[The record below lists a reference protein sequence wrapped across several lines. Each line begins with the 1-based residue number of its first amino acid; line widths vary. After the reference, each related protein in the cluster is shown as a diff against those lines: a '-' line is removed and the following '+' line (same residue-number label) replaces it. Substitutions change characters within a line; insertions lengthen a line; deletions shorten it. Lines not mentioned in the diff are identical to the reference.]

1 MDVDLRPLQRALKE
15 LGFTSPLRT
24 EDTRYV
30 IRQDALGRQLLNRLR
45 APTAPTLLLG
55 GPAGCGKSTELLHIQ
70 SELQQDFAV
79 FLCPCDRDLDLYRLK
94 EITLYRYVLWRVLS
108 LCQSNLA
115 PALQLTKEIIAEIH
129 TRIGTQEMRMERP
142 YLFFSTEPVPE
153 AGRDPDALS
162 QTLHRLLSEI
172 GRFKPVLLLLDG
184 LEKVPAS
191 TFSEAVAPFARS
203 PALLSC
209 QTMLVLPSWSLH
221 GWESPA
227 QWQNVEVVEIPI
239 VTEGTFVR
247 DVIVRRAGDI
257 LDAVALHHLNFSHG
271 GVVRDGLQLAASAVR
286 FALDEGVAKVTL
298 SHAAKAVDEM
308 RVTYK
313 RIFSD
318 DLDRARRFLN
328 FVMINGELPPD
339 PEWRTRMLASG
350 AVLLKPGGTFFVHP
364 VALGLV

>member
-1 MDVDLRPLQRALKE
+1 MDADLRPLQRALKE
-15 LGFTSPLRT
+15 LGFTSPLRM
-24 EDTRYV
+24 EDARYV
-30 IRQDALGRQLLNRLR
+30 PRQDALGRQLLNRLR

-55 GPAGCGKSTELLHIQ
+55 GPAGCGKSTELIHIQ
-70 SELQQDFAV
+70 SELRQDFAV

-94 EITLYRYVLWRVLS
+94 EVTLYRYILWRVLS
-108 LCQSNLA
+108 LCLSNLV
-115 PALQLTKEIIAEIH
+115 PTLQLTKEIITEVHA
-129 TRIGTQEMRMERP
+129 RIGTQEMRMERP

-172 GRFKPVLLLLDG
+172 GRFRNVLLLLDG

-203 PALLSC
+203 PALRSC
-209 QTMLVLPSWSLH
+209 QTLLVLPYWSLH

-227 QWQNVEVVEIPI
+227 QWQNVDVLEIPI
-239 VTEGTFVR
+239 VTSNTFVQ
-247 DVIVRRAGDI
+247 DVTVRRTGDV
-257 LDAVALHHLNFSHG
+257 LDPLALHRLGLFNG

-286 FALDEGVAKVTL
+286 FALDEGVVRAGFA
-298 SHAAKAVDEM
+298 HADKAIDEM

-318 DLDRARRFLN
+318 DLDRARRFLKH
-328 FVMINGELPPD
+328 IIYHGELPAD
-339 PEWRTRMLASG
+339 TEWRTRMLASG
-350 AVLLKPGGTFFVHP
+350 AVLPGPGGTFFVHP
-364 VALGLV
+364 VLVEV